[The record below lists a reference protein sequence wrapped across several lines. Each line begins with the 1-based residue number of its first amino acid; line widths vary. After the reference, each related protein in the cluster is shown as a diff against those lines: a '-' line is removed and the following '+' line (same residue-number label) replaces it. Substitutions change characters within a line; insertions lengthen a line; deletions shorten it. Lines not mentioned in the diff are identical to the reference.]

1 MASASAAFAAS
12 IAACKSAIFWAFVFT
27 AEPAASPAWAA
38 SGDMIA
44 ACAVVSLRSLANAE
58 NGASNDE
65 PVIAMVVA
73 AVTASRAVL

>member
-1 MASASAAFAAS
+1 
-12 IAACKSAIFWAFVFT
+12 
-27 AEPAASPAWAA
+27 
-38 SGDMIA
+38 MIA
-44 ACAVVSLRSLANAE
+44 SCAVVSLRSLANAE